1 MLLDNFLKLSKQ
13 DTLLLIFLISF
24 SFLVRIPIILIL
36 GDVTL
41 ENEWGRL
48 LHNLINYKT
57 LSLESFGSFLLPNLQ
72 MPPLYAYYL
81 YVFSFFKLGDQNF
94 IILILFSQI
103 LLASVSVVV
112 FYKINKRFF
121 SQKVSFY
128 SSLLFSLFP
137 IYLYACAQISSASLT
152 IFLSVL
158 FYYYFFKITDNNK
171 FIYIL
176 IFAFIG
182 GLLILVRR
190 EFIAI
195 IILSNLYL
203 FFYFKVSFKKIFLTI
218 LITIITTSPYLVRNY
233 LIFDK
238 IILHASFGYNLWQ
251 GNNPKSKVEGSEIR
265 ENNLQNQINKI
276 PKDKFYRINEDKIF
290 TDEAINNIK
299 NNPKKYLILY
309 FKKVAAYFFI
319 DLESSLPN
327 YYNPFHYIPNLL
339 LGITSLVGIFLS
351 GKKSYRLNYLILILI
366 FYILVFPIFA
376 IQPRYKLYIIPFQ
389 IIFST
394 IFAVY
399 ILRKF
404 FYRRS

>member
-1 MLLDNFLKLSKQ
+1 MD
-13 DTLLLIFLISF
+13 F
-24 SFLVRIPIILIL
+24 SSVR
-36 GDVTL
+36 
-41 ENEWGRL
+41 
-48 LHNLINYKT
+48 Y
-57 LSLESFGSFLLPNLQ
+57 
-72 MPPLYAYYL
+72 
-81 YVFSFFKLGDQNF
+81 
-94 IILILFSQI
+94 
-103 LLASVSVVV
+103 
-112 FYKINKRFF
+112 
-121 SQKVSFY
+121 
-128 SSLLFSLFP
+128 
-137 IYLYACAQISSASLT
+137 
-152 IFLSVL
+152 LSVRKL
-158 FYYYFFKITDNNK
+158 
-171 FIYIL
+171 
-176 IFAFIG
+176 
-182 GLLILVRR
+182 
-190 EFIAI
+190 
-195 IILSNLYL
+195 
-203 FFYFKVSFKKIFLTI
+203 KKIFLTI

-251 GNNPKSKVEGSEIR
+251 GNNPKSKVEGSEVR

-290 TDEAINNIK
+290 TDEAIKNIK

-309 FKKVAAYFFI
+309 FKKIVAYFFI

-351 GKKSYRLNYLILILI
+351 DKKSYRLNYLILILI

-389 IIFST
+389 IIFSA